1 MPSIPASPFKTSW
14 LEATES
20 IPHYLKQRTLLERTH
35 RKAGRPDLDD
45 SRNQETRAIRKAKK
59 LRDDNYLFSSSSSSL
74 GRMPSAA
81 AGYRCLLQTQSP
93 EESIQLAKPRP
104 S

>member
-20 IPHYLKQRTLLERTH
+20 IPDYLKQRTLLERTH

-45 SRNQETRAIRKAKK
+45 SRNQENRAIRKAKK
-59 LRDDNYLFSSSSSSL
+59 LRDDNYLFSSGSSL

-81 AGYRCLLQTQSP
+81 AGYCCLLQTQSP
-93 EESIQLAKPRP
+93 GESIQLAKPRP